1 VFLSAPKGSLY
12 NPTKPHLAQTP
23 REIVRRALTFETPE
37 RTPRDLWVLPWA
49 ENRYP
54 EHLARLRFLFPPDI
68 TDAPDVYQPSP
79 RVVGNRYHVGTHVD
93 EWGCIFE
100 NIQEGVIG
108 EVKRPIITDSADWQ
122 QCAPPYEI
130 LPDKP
135 ANARE
140 EVNRFCERTELFTKA
155 SCCPRPWE
163 RMQFLR
169 GSVNAFMDTVIAV
182 DHVRNLLTRIHEFY
196 LRELEFWVTTDVDA
210 IMFMDD
216 WGSQTSL
223 LINRETWLSLFKPL
237 YREYCEIAHA
247 HNKFAFMHS
256 DGCISAIYEDLI
268 EIGVDAINSQFFVM
282 DMEELATRF
291 RGRITFWG
299 EIDRQHVLPSSD
311 PGVVREA
318 VRRFV
323 QLLHD
328 PRGGTIAQFEFG
340 PGIVPEN
347 ALIVFE
353 EWEKLT
359 RTAS

>member
-1 VFLSAPKGSLY
+1 LP
-12 NPTKPHLAQTP
+12 QTP
-23 REIVRRALTFETPE
+23 REIVRRALTFERPE

-54 EHLARLRFLFPPDI
+54 DQLASLRSRYPPDI
-68 TDAPDVYQPSP
+68 IDAPDVYRPSP

-93 EWGCIFE
+93 EWGCVFE
-100 NIQEGVIG
+100 NIQEGIIG
-108 EVKRPIITDSADWQ
+108 EVKRPVIMDSAGWDH
-122 QCAPPYEI
+122 CAPPYEI
-130 LPDKP
+130 LPDPSGP
-135 ANARE
+135 ARDR
-140 EVNRFCERTELFTKA
+140 VNRFCAETDLFTKTP
-155 SCCPRPWE
+155 CFPRPWE

-169 GSVNAFMDTVIAV
+169 GSVNAFMDTAVAV
-182 DHVRNLLTRIHEFY
+182 DDAKRLLGKIQEFY
-196 LRELEFWVTTDVDA
+196 LRELEFWVSTDVDA

-223 LINRETWLSLFKPL
+223 LINRETWRALFKPL
-237 YREYCEIAHA
+237 YREYCEMAHA

-268 EIGVDAINSQFFVM
+268 EIGVDALNSQVFVM
-282 DMEELATRF
+282 DMNELGEKF

-299 EIDRQHVLPSSD
+299 EIDRQHVLPS
-311 PGVVREA
+311 PNPEVVREA

-340 PGIVPEN
+340 PGIVPHN
-347 ALIVFE
+347 AFTVFE
-353 EWEKLT
+353 EWEKLAGT
-359 RTAS
+359 SSSADRLSIR